1 MISINDVRWRI
12 EIIPPSHPILMYKTN
27 IPAFGC
33 CDDVT
38 KTIYLNQSLTPSQM
52 KNVLCHEM
60 VHAAMYSY
68 NIDLDDN
75 VEEIVADII
84 MSYGDEIIKTTKLA
98 IKQEKGLIGRQSN

>member
-1 MISINDVRWRI
+1 
-12 EIIPPSHPILMYKTN
+12 
-27 IPAFGC
+27 
-33 CDDVT
+33 
-38 KTIYLNQSLTPSQM
+38 
-52 KNVLCHEM
+52 
-60 VHAAMYSY
+60 MYSY

>member
-38 KTIYLNQSLTPSQM
+38 KTIYLNQSLTPS
-52 KNVLCHEM
+52 
-60 VHAAMYSY
+60 
-68 NIDLDDN
+68 
-75 VEEIVADII
+75 
-84 MSYGDEIIKTTKLA
+84 
-98 IKQEKGLIGRQSN
+98 